1 MFKPHDPNTLGD
13 MISRLW
19 VFTLF
24 TMVFRDIHEMATA
37 STIQGILEGTYE
49 GNPVTE
55 AGLFFGGVALVIL
68 LLTSLL
74 SVLLKPYAA
83 RRLNLAIAPI
93 ALGGIFYLVP
103 NDPDDYLLGGA
114 SAIAVMTI
122 FITSWFWKT
131 TAKIDSM
138 REVRHAA

>member
-1 MFKPHDPNTLGD
+1 MFKPHDPNILGD
-13 MISRLW
+13 TISRLW

-37 STIQGILEGTYE
+37 STMQGILEGTYE

-83 RRLNLAIAPI
+83 RRLNLAVAPI
-93 ALGGIFYLVP
+93 ALGGIIYLVP

-114 SAIAVMTI
+114 SAIAVLTI
-122 FITSWFWKT
+122 FVSSWCWQT

-138 REVRHAA
+138 HEVPHAA

>member
-1 MFKPHDPNTLGD
+1 MFKPHDPNGFGNT
-13 MISRLW
+13 ISRLW

-49 GNPVTE
+49 GNPVTD

-68 LLTSLL
+68 LLTSQL

-83 RRLNLAIAPI
+83 RRLNLAVAPI

-103 NDPDDYLLGGA
+103 NDPDDYLLGGV
-114 SAIAVMTI
+114 SAIAILTI
-122 FITSWFWKT
+122 FVTSWFWQT
-131 TAKIDSM
+131 TAQPGCM

>member
-1 MFKPHDPNTLGD
+1 MFKRQDPITFGD
-13 MISRLW
+13 TISRLW

-24 TMVFRDIHEMATA
+24 AMVFRDIHEMATA

-49 GNPVTE
+49 GNPVTD

-68 LLTSLL
+68 LLTSQL
-74 SVLLKPYAA
+74 SVMLKPYAA
-83 RRLNLAIAPI
+83 RRLNLVVAPL
-93 ALGGIFYLVP
+93 ALGGIFYIAP

-114 SAIAVMTI
+114 SAIAVLTI
-122 FITSWFWKT
+122 FITSLLWQT
-131 TAKIDSM
+131 TSKPGSM

>member
-1 MFKPHDPNTLGD
+1 MFKPHDPLAFGD
-13 MISRLW
+13 TISRLW

-49 GNPVTE
+49 GNPVTD

-74 SVLLKPYAA
+74 SVLLKPNAA
-83 RRLNLAIAPI
+83 RRLNLVVAPI
-93 ALGGIFYLVP
+93 AMGGIFYLVP
-103 NDPDDYLLGGA
+103 NDPDDYLRGRNRQPARG
-114 SAIAVMTI
+114 
-122 FITSWFWKT
+122 TSCNVVYP
-131 TAKIDSM
+131 
-138 REVRHAA
+138 VR